1 MSSNSYS
8 ENEDVEDVDSPGSDY
23 NKEENEEIEKPVAP
37 VSKLPVV
44 KKETTKPNDYDYYSE
59 EEADEQIC

>member
-8 ENEDVEDVDSPGSDY
+8 ENEDVEDVDSPGSDG
-23 NKEENEEIEKPVAP
+23 KEENEEIEKP
-37 VSKLPVV
+37 PVV
-44 KKETTKPNDYDYYSE
+44 KKETTRPNDYDYYSE